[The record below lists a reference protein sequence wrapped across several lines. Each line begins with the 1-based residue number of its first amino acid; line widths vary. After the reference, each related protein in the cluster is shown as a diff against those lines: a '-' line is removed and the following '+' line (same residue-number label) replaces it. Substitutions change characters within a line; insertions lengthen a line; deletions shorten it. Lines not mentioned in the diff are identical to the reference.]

1 MTLAIT
7 KFSSDYTEDNA
18 KHAVL
23 FLHGYGADEKDLPD
37 LISFLPDLPWYSPR
51 APIDLGGAYS
61 WYKAEDLLKPTVTDL
76 AESTAALWTWIDE
89 YISQETKLILIGFS
103 QGGLM
108 ATQLLRTRS
117 GRISGTVILSGFMAL
132 GELPTDSQLEQAK
145 PKVIYCRGSE
155 DQRITKEAI
164 ATLNSWLQAKTRAI
178 TKTYAGLGHSVDE
191 RVMRDVAQYIT
202 SQLS

>member
-7 KFSSDYTEDNA
+7 TFSSGDTDDTA
-18 KHAVL
+18 KHVVL
-23 FLHGYGADEKDLPD
+23 FLHGYGADERDLPE
-37 LISFLPDLPWYSPR
+37 LMSYLPDLPWYSPR

-61 WYKAEDLLKPTVTDL
+61 WYMAEDVLKPTVTDVS
-76 AESTAALWTWIDE
+76 ESTAALWTWIDE
-89 YISQETKLILIGFS
+89 YIPQETKLILIGFS

-108 ATQLLRTRS
+108 ATQILRTRPE
-117 GRISGTVILSGFMAL
+117 RISGTVILSGFMAV

-164 ATLNSWLQAKTRAI
+164 ATLNTWLQSKTRAI

-191 RVMRDVAQYIT
+191 RVMRDVSQYVT

>member
-7 KFSSDYTEDNA
+7 KFSSGDTDDTA
-18 KHAVL
+18 KHIVL
-23 FLHGYGADEKDLPD
+23 FLHGYGADERDLPE
-37 LISFLPDLPWYSPR
+37 LMSYLPDLPWYSPR

-61 WYKAEDLLKPTVTDL
+61 WYKAEDLLKPTVVDV
-76 AESTAALWTWIDE
+76 AESTAALLAWIDE
-89 YISQETKLILIGFS
+89 YIPQETKLILIGFS

-108 ATQLLRTRS
+108 ATQLLRTRPE
-117 GRISGTVILSGFMAL
+117 RISGTVILSGFMAL
-132 GELPTDSQLEQAK
+132 GDLPTDSQLEQAK
-145 PKVIYCRGSE
+145 PKVIYCRGAE

-164 ATLNSWLQAKTRAI
+164 ATLNTWLQTKTRAI
-178 TKTYAGLGHSVDE
+178 TKTYPGLGHSVDE

>member
-1 MTLAIT
+1 MAIT
-7 KFSSDYTEDNA
+7 KFSSGDTDDTA
-18 KHAVL
+18 KHIVL
-23 FLHGYGADEKDLPD
+23 FLHGYGADERDLPE
-37 LISFLPDLPWYSPR
+37 LMSYLPDLPWYSPR

-61 WYKAEDLLKPTVTDL
+61 WYKAEDLLKPTVVDV
-76 AESTAALWTWIDE
+76 AESTAALLAWIDE
-89 YISQETKLILIGFS
+89 YIPQETKLILIGFS

-108 ATQLLRTRS
+108 ATQLLRTRPE
-117 GRISGTVILSGFMAL
+117 RISGTVILSGFMAV
-132 GELPTDSQLEQAK
+132 GELPTDSELEQTK

-164 ATLNSWLQAKTRAI
+164 ATLNTWLQTKTRAM

>member
-7 KFSSDYTEDNA
+7 TFSSGDTDDTA
-18 KHAVL
+18 KHVVL
-23 FLHGYGADEKDLPD
+23 FLHGYGADERDLPE
-37 LISFLPDLPWYSPR
+37 LMSYLPDLPWYSPR

-61 WYKAEDLLKPTVTDL
+61 WYMAEDLLKPTVTDL
-76 AESTAALWTWIDE
+76 AESTVALWTWIDE
-89 YISQETKLILIGFS
+89 YIAQETKLILIGFS

-108 ATQLLRTRS
+108 ATQLLRTRPE
-117 GRISGTVILSGFMAL
+117 RISGTVILSGFMAV

-164 ATLNSWLQAKTRAI
+164 ATLNTWLQTKTRAI

-202 SQLS
+202 SQLT

>member
-7 KFSSDYTEDNA
+7 KFSSGDTDDTA
-18 KHAVL
+18 KHVVL
-23 FLHGYGADEKDLPD
+23 FLHGYGADERDLPE
-37 LISFLPDLPWYSPR
+37 LMSYLPDLPWSSPR

-61 WYKAEDLLKPTVTDL
+61 WYKAEDLLKPTVADVS
-76 AESTAALWTWIDE
+76 ESTAALWAWIDE
-89 YISQETKLILIGFS
+89 YIPKGTKLILIGFS

-108 ATQLLRTRS
+108 ATQLLRTRPE
-117 GRISGTVILSGFMAL
+117 RISGTVILSGFVAV

-155 DQRITKEAI
+155 DHRITKEAI
-164 ATLNSWLQAKTRAI
+164 ATLNTWLQTKTRAI
-178 TKTYAGLGHSVDE
+178 TKTYAGLGHSVDG
-191 RVMRDVAQYIT
+191 RVMKDVAQYIT

>member
-7 KFSSDYTEDNA
+7 KFSSGDTDDTA
-18 KHAVL
+18 KHIVL
-23 FLHGYGADEKDLPD
+23 FLHGYGADERDLPE
-37 LISFLPDLPWYSPR
+37 LMSYLPDLPWYSPR

-61 WYKAEDLLKPTVTDL
+61 WYKAEDLLKPTVVDV
-76 AESTAALWTWIDE
+76 AESTAALLAWIDE
-89 YISQETKLILIGFS
+89 YIPQETKLILIGFS

-108 ATQLLRTRS
+108 ATQLLRTRPE
-117 GRISGTVILSGFMAL
+117 RISGTVILSGFMAV
-132 GELPTDSQLEQAK
+132 GELPTDSELEQTK

-164 ATLNSWLQAKTRAI
+164 ATLNTWLQTKTRAI
-178 TKTYAGLGHSVDE
+178 TKTYPGLGHSVDE